1 MPSSEAIDGGLAA
14 FMNNLAKRLGPW
26 LQVAAIVLMVG
37 ILYFGQA
44 ILVPIA
50 LAGLFTFL
58 LSPVVAFLQR
68 YLGRV
73 AAVLVVVALSFS
85 ATGATAW
92 SVAGELRALAHE
104 LPAYR
109 HTIRQRIVDLR
120 GASRGSAVEK
130 VQETVKDLKE
140 AIESEASPKGREKP
154 VAVKTVETTPD
165 LWRFPT
171 AVGPL
176 LDALATA
183 GLVVILAV
191 FMLLEQQELRNRI
204 ISLVGSGRVSRATTA
219 LDEAGSRI
227 SRYLFRQSII
237 NGIFGLGVGTGLA
250 LLGVPHAVLWGLL
263 ATMLRFVPYIGPWIA
278 ALAPITLSLA
288 VFPGWV
294 RPLLVAALF
303 VVFELFTNIVL
314 ETLLYAGAAGVSQV
328 GLLVAIAF
336 WTWIWGPA
344 GLLMATPLTV
354 CLVVLARHIPS
365 MEFLATLLG
374 DQPALSTDV
383 AYYQRLLA
391 DDSDEATAIVEATL
405 EGSDLATAFDT
416 VMLPALN
423 YVRRDAGELSS
434 VQEQNVLRGTATIL
448 DDLQSSSSPQAAD
461 LPSLPR
467 GTASLTVL
475 GCPARSEVDE
485 IALRMWEPLLDSTRV
500 TLDVSSSRSLSSEV
514 VALVK
519 EHAYPAVCVV
529 ALPPGG
535 LTHAKYLCKKLR
547 AAFPDLKILAG
558 RWGPPGLGGEGAE
571 ALLAAGADTV
581 GATLQESRD
590 QLYELTPLRPRTE
603 STVGVDSS

>member
-1 MPSSEAIDGGLAA
+1 
-14 FMNNLAKRLGPW
+14 MNNLVKRLGPW

-50 LAGLFTFL
+50 LSGLLTFL

-68 YLGRV
+68 YLGRL
-73 AAVLVVVALSFS
+73 AAVLVVVILSFS
-85 ATGATAW
+85 AMGAIAW
-92 SVAGELRALAHE
+92 SVAGELRTLAHE
-104 LPAYR
+104 LPTYR

-130 VQETVKDLKE
+130 VQETVKDIKE

-154 VAVKTVETTPD
+154 VAVKTVEEPSV

-191 FMLLEQQELRNRI
+191 FMLLEQQELRNRV

-237 NGIFGLGVGTGLA
+237 NGIFGLGIGIGLA

-263 ATMLRFVPYIGPWIA
+263 AAMLRFVPYIGPWIA
-278 ALAPITLSLA
+278 ALAPVTLSLA

-303 VVFELFTNIVL
+303 LVFELFTNIVL

-328 GLLVAIAF
+328 GLLVAFAF

-354 CLVVLARHIPS
+354 CLVVLARHVPS

-391 DDSDEATAIVEATL
+391 DDHDEATAIVEAVL
-405 EGSDLATAFDT
+405 EGSDPATAYDT

-434 VQEQNVLRGTATIL
+434 VQEQNVLRGTAAIL
-448 DDLQSSSSPQAAD
+448 DDLQSSSSPQASVPPD
-461 LPSLPR
+461 LAR

-475 GCPARSEVDE
+475 GCPARGEADE
-485 IALRMWEPLLDSTRV
+485 IALRMWEPLLDSTRF
-500 TLDVSSSRSLSSEV
+500 TLAVSSSRTLSSEV

-547 AAFPDLKILAG
+547 ATFPDLKILVG
-558 RWGPPGLGGEGAE
+558 RWGPPDLAGEGAE
-571 ALLAAGADTV
+571 ALLAAGADAV

-590 QLYELTPLRPRTE
+590 QLYGLTPLRPKAE
-603 STVGVDSS
+603 STVPVGSS